1 MGKHQL
7 KHKSLWVQKSQDI
20 SFGTKGQ
27 LHLLLS
33 KTFVISTPKK
43 QPNLTHHGCYQEE
56 DAISQG

>member
-1 MGKHQL
+1 VGAKV
-7 KHKSLWVQKSQDI
+7 SRYIFWDEGSTP
-20 SFGTKGQ
+20 SS
-27 LHLLLS
+27 LS